1 MTQKN
6 TSITG
11 SQRWQF
17 WIDRG
22 GTFTDI
28 VAKKPDGSLITHKLL
43 SDNPEQYPDAAVAG
57 IRHLLGL
64 KAGEPVTPDV
74 VACVKMGTTVA
85 TNALLER
92 KGEPTLLVTTR
103 GFRDALR
110 IAYQN
115 RPRLFDRHIV
125 LPELLYCSVVEAQE
139 RVGAHGEVILP
150 LDELLLKTELTMQ
163 YGRGLRCVSIVF
175 MHGYRYTGHEKAAKR
190 LAAEVGFTQ
199 ISTSHETSPMMKF
212 VSRGDTTVV
221 DAYLS
226 PILRR
231 YVETVAHEM
240 PGVTLFFMQSSGG
253 LADAHV
259 FQGKDAI
266 LSGPAGGVVGMARTA
281 ELAHRHESEVLAHR
295 HESGEPG
302 STPSPLRGVG
312 GGEGRVQHPGVK
324 VIGFDMGGTS
334 TDVSHYAGEFE
345 RQFETQVAGVRMR
358 APMMS
363 IHTVAAGGGSILAF
377 DGARF
382 RVGPQSAGANPGPA
396 SYRRGGPLAVTD
408 ANVMVGKVQ
417 PRYFPKVFGPKGDE
431 VLDGDLV
438 REKFAAL
445 AALTGG
451 ATPAEKGSG
460 GGSLEASKGGERTLP
475 RLTPEACAE
484 GFINIAVQQ
493 MANAIKKISVARGY
507 DVTRY
512 TLQCFGGAGGQH
524 ACLVADALGMTR
536 VFVHPLAG
544 VLSAYGIGLADQ
556 TVIREQAVERKLT
569 PDALHEIVIKL
580 DALAALAEVELTRQ
594 RVGSGGVTTQRRV
607 HVRYEG
613 SDSALV
619 LRYPDA
625 KASLAGG
632 SLATPMAAAPE
643 PVIAAIE
650 AEFEAAYRQRFAFL
664 MTGKNL
670 IVEAVSVEAVIAGD
684 APDEPRRTLYAPRD
698 LQACGV
704 VRETVRMYSGGQWH
718 DSALVVR
725 EDLRAGDIIAGP
737 AVIAEQ
743 NATTV
748 VEPGW
753 AANLTEFDHLVLVR
767 QSQRAI
773 KYAAGTTADP
783 VLLEVF
789 NNLFMNIA
797 EQMGLQLQ
805 NTAYSVNIKERL
817 DFSCALFDAQG
828 NLIANAPHMPVHL
841 GSMGESIKT
850 VIKENAGTMQ
860 PGDVYVLNDP
870 YHGGTHL
877 PDITVIT
884 PVYLQRPSPQPSPG
898 GRGGNATQPTAT
910 ATATASL
917 PGNSLPVLLEE
928 GWGEG
933 LQPHFYVGS
942 RGHHADVGGITPGS
956 MPPFSTRIEEE
967 GVQINN
973 FKLVERGVLREAE
986 MLALLK
992 SGEYP
997 SRNPPQNMADLKAQI
1012 AANEKGVQELRKM
1025 VDQYGLDVVQAYMGH
1040 VQDNAEEAVRR
1051 VIQLLG
1057 VRFQLLEAERQAEM
1071 KAKNNWNLI
1080 PIYSFTLPLDNGA
1093 QIKVAIR
1100 VDANNRSAEVDFT
1113 GTSAQQTN
1121 NFNAPTA
1128 VCMAAVLYVFR
1139 TLVDDDIPLNAGCL
1153 KPLKVIIPAGSMLN
1167 PDPPASVVAGNVE
1180 TSSCITNALF
1190 GALGVMAASQ
1200 CTMNNFTFG
1209 SANHQYYET
1218 ISGGSGAGA
1227 VMDGTGRVVDGFN
1240 GTSVVQTHMTNSRLT
1255 DPEVFEFRFPVH
1267 LVSYEIRAGS
1277 GGAGQWTGG
1286 NGGVRRVKFLEPMT
1300 ASILSNGRTHGAF
1313 GMAGGQPGL
1322 PGINRVV
1329 RADGRVQQLGHIG
1342 QVEMQPGD
1350 VFEIHTP
1357 GGGAFG
1363 AKPASEV

>member
-1 MTQKN
+1 MAPH
-6 TSITG
+6 TSIT
-11 SQRWQF
+11 QLPRWQF

-28 VAKKPDGSLITHKLL
+28 VGRRPDGSLVTHKLL
-43 SDNPEQYPDAAVAG
+43 SDNPGQYRDAAVAG

-64 KAGEPVTPDV
+64 KAGEPITPERVD
-74 VACVKMGTTVA
+74 CVKMGTTVA

-125 LPELLYCSVVEAQE
+125 LPELLYSAVVEADE
-139 RVGAHGEVILP
+139 RVGARGEMVTP
-150 LDELLLKTELTMQ
+150 LDEMALRRDLQ
-163 YGRGLRCVSIVF
+163 AQFDAGLRCVAIVF
-175 MHGYRYTGHEKAAKR
+175 LHGYRSTAHEVAAARIAREIGYTQ
-190 LAAEVGFTQ
+190 V
-199 ISTSHETSPMMKF
+199 STSHGTSPMMKF

-231 YVETVAHEM
+231 YVDQVAAEM
-240 PGVTLFFMQSSGG
+240 PGVRLFFMQSSGG
-253 LADAHV
+253 LSDAHA

-266 LSGPAGGVVGMARTA
+266 LSGPAGGIVGMARTA
-281 ELAHRHESEVLAHR
+281 ELAFNSSTAELAGMVR
-295 HESGEPG
+295 
-302 STPSPLRGVG
+302 
-312 GGEGRVQHPGVK
+312 

-345 RQFETQVAGVRMR
+345 REFETQVAGVRMR

-363 IHTVAAGGGSILAF
+363 IHTVAAGGGSLLQY

-408 ANVMVGKVQ
+408 ANVMLGKIQ
-417 PRYFPKVFGPKGDE
+417 AAHFPHVFGPAANE
-431 VLDGDLV
+431 ALDDAV
-438 REKFAAL
+438 VHDKFAAL
-445 AALTGG
+445 AAQTGRS
-451 ATPAEKGSG
+451 AEDV
-460 GGSLEASKGGERTLP
+460 
-475 RLTPEACAE
+475 AE
-484 GFINIAVQQ
+484 GFVSIAVQQ

-536 VFVHPLAG
+536 VLVHPLAG
-544 VLSAYGIGLADQ
+544 VLSAYGMGLADQ
-556 TVIREQAVERKLT
+556 NVIREQAVEL
-569 PDALHEIVIKL
+569 PLEANALPTITDKL
-580 DALAALAEVELTRQ
+580 DVLAQAARGELERQ
-594 RVGSGGVTTQRRV
+594 QLSAAAVSVQGRV

-613 SDSALV
+613 SDSALIV
-619 LRYPDA
+619 PF
-625 KASLAGG
+625 G
-632 SLATPMAAAPE
+632 SLPEISAA
-643 PVIAAIE
+643 
-650 AEFEAAYRQRFAFL
+650 FEVAYRQRFAFL
-664 MTGKNL
+664 MQGKRL
-670 IVEAVSVEAVIAGD
+670 IVEAVSVEAVVAGD
-684 APDEPRRTLYAPRD
+684 APSEPRHTLQPARAVPS
-698 LQACGV
+698 
-704 VRETVRMYSGGQWH
+704 RETVRLYSGGHWH
-718 DSALVVR
+718 QAALVVR
-725 EDLRAGDIIAGP
+725 EDLRAGDLIPGPAIIA
-737 AVIAEQ
+737 EK

-753 AANLTEFDHLVLVR
+753 EAELTALDHIVLSRRVPR
-767 QSQRAI
+767 EQR
-773 KYAAGTTADP
+773 YAAGTTADP

-817 DFSCALFDAQG
+817 DFSCALFDTAG

-850 VIKENAGTMQ
+850 VIRENAGRMQ

-877 PDITVIT
+877 PDVTVIT
-884 PVYLQRPSPQPSPG
+884 PVYLEG
-898 GRGGNATQPTAT
+898 DKDPT
-910 ATATASL
+910 
-917 PGNSLPVLLEE
+917 
-928 GWGEG
+928 
-933 LQPHFYVGS
+933 FYVGS
-942 RGHHADVGGITPGS
+942 RGHHADIGGTTPGS

-967 GVQINN
+967 GVQIQN

-986 MLALLK
+986 ILALLA

-997 SRNPPQNMADLKAQI
+997 SRNPRQNLADLKAQI

-1025 VDQYGLDVVQAYMGH
+1025 VTQFGLDVVQAYMRH
-1040 VQDNAEEAVRR
+1040 VQDNAEESVRR
-1051 VIQLLG
+1051 VITRLKDGQ
-1057 VRFQLLEAERQAEM
+1057 
-1071 KAKNNWNLI
+1071 
-1080 PIYSFTLPLDNGA
+1080 FTLPLDNGA
-1093 QIKVAIR
+1093 QISVSIR
-1100 VDANNRSAEVDFT
+1100 VDAQARSAEIDFT
-1113 GTSAQQTN
+1113 GTSAQQSN

-1167 PDPPASVVAGNVE
+1167 PNPPASVVAGNVE
-1180 TSSCITNALF
+1180 TSSCITNALY

-1209 SANHQYYET
+1209 NATYQYYET

-1227 VMDGTGRVVDGFN
+1227 EIDRAGRVVGGFN

-1255 DPEVFEFRFPVH
+1255 DPEVLEFRFPVR
-1267 LVSYEIRAGS
+1267 LLGYEIRQGS
-1277 GGAGQWTGG
+1277 GGAGRWHGG
-1286 NGGVRRVKFLEPMT
+1286 DGGVRRVQFREAMT
-1300 ASILSNGRTHGAF
+1300 AGILSNGRRSGAF
-1313 GMAGGQPGL
+1313 GMAGGQSGQ
-1322 PGINRVV
+1322 PGINRVL
-1329 RADGRVQQLGHIG
+1329 RADGGVEELGHIG
-1342 QVEMQPGD
+1342 QTQMQPGD

-1357 GGGAFG
+1357 GGGGYGQAG
-1363 AKPASEV
+1363 